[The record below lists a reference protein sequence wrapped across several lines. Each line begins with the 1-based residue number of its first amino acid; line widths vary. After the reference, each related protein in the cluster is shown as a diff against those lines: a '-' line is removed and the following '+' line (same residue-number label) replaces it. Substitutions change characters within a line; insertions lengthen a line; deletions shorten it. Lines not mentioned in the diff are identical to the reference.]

1 LSSDDGEHILENLI
15 TVGGEEDI
23 QAVQIVGVDIVEG
36 CAASVL
42 LGGNKNTTCIL
53 LSHVYFFVAGMVDWL
68 VANPKIEL
76 R

>member
-23 QAVQIVGVDIVEG
+23 QAVEG